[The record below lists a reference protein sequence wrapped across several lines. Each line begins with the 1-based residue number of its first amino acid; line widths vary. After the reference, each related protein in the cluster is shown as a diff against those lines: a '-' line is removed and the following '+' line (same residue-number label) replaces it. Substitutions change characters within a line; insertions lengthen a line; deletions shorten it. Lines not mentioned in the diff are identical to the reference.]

1 VVIEGV
7 VDGDLI
13 AFAAEEVVVSGE
25 VSGSVTA
32 VAPVVSV
39 DGVVGGS
46 VRATASR
53 VEVSGS
59 VDGDLV
65 GAAVTV
71 DLSPE
76 SSVDGDV
83 LIWAYRMTASGVIG
97 ADLEGTQRV
106 LELEGEIEGDIDVTV
121 GRLVVTGPLE
131 VGGDL
136 GYRSASEAEGLDQA
150 DVGGV
155 VAHKTPLPPNIRV
168 RALGIL
174 TRVLVVLGL
183 TAAALLVG
191 WGWPDRT
198 RVAGDRARAH
208 PWGSW
213 WRGALMILSPLLV
226 AAVAALVAGLTPA
239 SAFVPLL
246 AIFGPLVIALSG
258 VVLVL
263 LLVAGVPAVLAIGRA
278 LPGEKGMYGAIF
290 LGSAVVGLTWL
301 LPYVGW
307 IVPLVVLPFGLGA
320 WILAFGGE
328 EATEPE
334 AAPDRSDAT
343 AA

>member
-1 VVIEGV
+1 
-7 VDGDLI
+7 
-13 AFAAEEVVVSGE
+13 
-25 VSGSVTA
+25 
-32 VAPVVSV
+32 
-39 DGVVGGS
+39 
-46 VRATASR
+46 
-53 VEVSGS
+53 
-59 VDGDLV
+59 
-65 GAAVTV
+65 
-71 DLSPE
+71 
-76 SSVDGDV
+76 
-83 LIWAYRMTASGVIG
+83 
-97 ADLEGTQRV
+97 
-106 LELEGEIEGDIDVTV
+106 
-121 GRLVVTGPLE
+121 
-131 VGGDL
+131 
-136 GYRSASEAEGLDQA
+136 
-150 DVGGV
+150 
-155 VAHKTPLPPNIRV
+155 
-168 RALGIL
+168 
-174 TRVLVVLGL
+174 
-183 TAAALLVG
+183 
-191 WGWPDRT
+191 
-198 RVAGDRARAH
+198 
-208 PWGSW
+208 
-213 WRGALMILSPLLV
+213 MILSPLLV